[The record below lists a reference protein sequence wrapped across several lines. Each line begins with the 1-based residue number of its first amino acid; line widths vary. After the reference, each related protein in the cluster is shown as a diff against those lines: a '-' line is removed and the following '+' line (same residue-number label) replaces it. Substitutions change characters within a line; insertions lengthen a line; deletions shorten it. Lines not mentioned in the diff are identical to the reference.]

1 MGATNFGHTI
11 IGKYKPIEAY
21 NKLVKDALYEC
32 GHDSYNGT
40 ISTTNGCKNLTD
52 RAPRYG
58 TKAFQTWEDD
68 VIDNDKFGVEK
79 WGNAGF
85 VEIPPKTLLFKKMKE
100 RNGLKGR
107 KGIRAYYFFG
117 WAAE

>member
-1 MGATNFGHTI
+1 VGATNFGNVI
-11 IGKYKPIEAY
+11 VGKYTPVEAY
-21 NKLVKDALYEC
+21 RKLCDDALYYS

-40 ISTTNGCKNLTD
+40 ISTTHGFVNLTE

-58 TKAFQTWEDD
+58 TKAFQKWEDD

-79 WGNAGF
+79 WGNAGY
-85 VEIPPKTLLFKKMKE
+85 VEISPNTTEFKRMKE